1 MQTLTVIQ
9 VCFVGEGGIDTGG
22 PRREFFRLLVEEG
35 SARYLVGT
43 PGKMT
48 FASNTIAC
56 QVHVSLFFV
65 TCVLSLIS

>member
-1 MQTLTVIQ
+1 MRTLAVMQ
-9 VCFVGEGGIDTGG
+9 VCFVGESGIDTGG

-48 FASNTIAC
+48 SASNTIAC
-56 QVHVSLFFV
+56 QVHVSLFF
-65 TCVLSLIS
+65 LSHVCCL